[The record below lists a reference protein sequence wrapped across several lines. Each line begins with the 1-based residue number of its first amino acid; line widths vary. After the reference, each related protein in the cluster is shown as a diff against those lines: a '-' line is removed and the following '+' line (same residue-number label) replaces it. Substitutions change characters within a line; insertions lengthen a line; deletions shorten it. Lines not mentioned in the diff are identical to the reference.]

1 MRVANLLG
9 ATALAVTDVALSE
22 TTSTAGVSA
31 SGAAALLA
39 LSASPGLSVTEL
51 GRRVG
56 LSQPTAVR
64 MVDSLESGGLV
75 GRRRGEGRSVSVT
88 LTNSGQRTA
97 RKLLAARGAPLT
109 EIVAVLDE
117 DEQIALAGLL
127 SKLLTGL
134 YEEIGNAYLICR
146 LCDRKSCVRGAV
158 CPVGQ
163 AERDEGAG
171 QGPGDR

>member
-9 ATALAVTDVALSE
+9 TTALAVTDVALSE
-22 TTSTAGVSA
+22 TTRTAGVSA

-39 LSASPGLSVTEL
+39 LSVSPGLSVTEL
-51 GRRVG
+51 GCRVG
-56 LSQPTAVR
+56 LSQSAAR

-75 GRRRGEGRSVSVT
+75 GRRRGDGRSVSVK

-97 RKLLAARGAPLT
+97 RKLLTARGAPLT

-117 DEQIALAGLL
+117 DEQIALVGLL

-134 YEEIGNAYLICR
+134 YEEIGNAHLICR

-158 CPVGQ
+158 WPVGQ

-171 QGPGDR
+171 SR